1 MFLGAGFCLFYN
13 FLLLI
18 CVIVY
23 NVKVVDIAD
32 ELHRELGEP
41 TSLSIPAIAYW
52 LRTNIG
58 ALNNHINTTYVI
70 NSTTFEIEQTDSDSS
85 GAEATVEIGEE
96 ERSILKKMYSVHFYE
111 IKLRENITNLATDTV
126 ISVSDDGSSV
136 TKVNRNEVNRV
147 YQQIKRQE
155 YSELKDMINSFKLMK
170 SAPLQVAGDDT
181 IEGSYNVTVSTDAS
195 LYNRV

>member
-1 MFLGAGFCLFYN
+1 
-13 FLLLI
+13 
-18 CVIVY
+18 
-23 NVKVVDIAD
+23 VKVVDIAD

-58 ALNNHINTTYVI
+58 ALNNHINTAYVI
-70 NSTTFEIEQTDSDSS
+70 NSTTFEIEQTETDSS

-96 ERSILKKMYSVHFYE
+96 ERAILKKMYSVHFYE
-111 IKLRENITNLATDTV
+111 IKLRDNITSLATDTV
-126 ISVSDDGSSV
+126 VSVSDDGSSV

-155 YSELKDMINSFKLMK
+155 YSELRDMINSFKLMK

-195 LYNRV
+195 LYSRV